1 MTETNS
7 PIVLSVVVPV
17 LDEAANISR
26 TLRSLVA
33 QDAVDEVIVVD
44 NGSTDGTVEIVRAFL
59 AEHPR
64 VRLLHEPN
72 RGIAPARNAG
82 FDAAR
87 GEFVAR
93 TDADTIVGQ
102 DWAATVRDYF
112 VGHPETGALTG
123 LCTYHDSPIG
133 FFLQFGQ
140 RILIRAGRLGGQV
153 GNMYGPNMAIRKDAW
168 LKVRAETQTRR
179 DVIEDL
185 DLALCLCKSGI
196 RIDQLIHMRARTSAR
211 RRRDTPINRWRFHL
225 LGLRT
230 LRDHGLPV
238 QPIHRMLISA
248 AWLTHTIQWPLYRFW
263 DFDRRRF
270 SLRPGTSRRAHRT
283 GLSADRSLSVE

>member
-1 MTETNS
+1 MTDTNS

-17 LDEAANISR
+17 LDEAANIPR

-44 NGSTDGTVEIVRAFL
+44 NGSVDGTIEVVRDFQAD
-59 AEHPR
+59 HPR

-82 FDAAR
+82 FDEAR

-93 TDADTIVGQ
+93 TDADTLVDR
-102 DWAATVRDYF
+102 DWAATIRDF
-112 VGHPETGALTG
+112 FADHPDTGALTG

-133 FFLQFGQ
+133 FFLEFGQ
-140 RILIRAGRLGGQV
+140 WILIRAGKLGGQV
-153 GNMYGPNMAIRKDAW
+153 GNMYGPNMAIRQDAW
-168 LKVRAETQTRR
+168 LKVRAETQTRS

-211 RRRDTPINRWRFHL
+211 RRRDTPNSRWQFHL
-225 LGLRT
+225 RGLRT

-238 QPIHRMLISA
+238 QPIHRILISA
-248 AWLTHTIQWPLYRFW
+248 AWLTHTVQWPIYRFW
-263 DFDRRRF
+263 DFDRQRF
-270 SLRPGTSRRAHRT
+270 GLRPARVAP
-283 GLSADRSLSVE
+283 A